1 MENWMLVSLYVIQ
14 TLVGAIIWRKHE
26 EKASTLE
33 ILGVSCLVIMNIL
46 GLIYILSKSVQ
57 YLVKQLCNLI
67 DFLAGKS
74 YERYN
79 L

>member
-26 EKASTLE
+26 EKASTLK

-67 DFLAGKS
+67 DFLAGKK
-74 YERYN
+74 

>member
-1 MENWMLVSLYVIQ
+1 MWISLYVVQ
-14 TLVGAIIWRKHE
+14 TLIGAVIWRKYE

-67 DFLAGKS
+67 DFLAGKR
-74 YERYN
+74 YERNN